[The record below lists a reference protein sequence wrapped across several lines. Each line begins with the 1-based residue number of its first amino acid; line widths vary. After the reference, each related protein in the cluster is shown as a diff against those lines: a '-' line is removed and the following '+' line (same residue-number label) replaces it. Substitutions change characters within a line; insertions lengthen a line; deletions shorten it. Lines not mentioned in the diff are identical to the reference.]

1 MFKTFCLSGAAVGVL
16 LFAACDD
23 QEAMVVS
30 TDTTNEAR
38 EDADAAPQSADE
50 PRAERRD
57 RRADRDGAQTADVD
71 IPDVEIPFEKF
82 TLDNGL
88 TVVIHEDHKA
98 PVAAV
103 SVWYHVGSANEPEGK
118 TGFAHLFEHIMFN
131 GSENYNQDYFGPF
144 EDVGATGMNGTT
156 WFDRTNYFETVP
168 TTALDMALWM
178 ESDRMINL
186 LPVLDQAK
194 LDEQRD
200 VVKNEKR
207 QGDNQPYGLV
217 EYEQLE
223 ALFPA
228 GHPYRHS
235 TIGSMEDLT
244 NASLEDAREWFNTYY
259 GATNTVVVVAGDV
272 DTEEVRQK
280 VERYFGAAQPGD
292 PLPRPSQNVPVR
304 ERDTYQVMADQVPQS
319 RIYRTWVA
327 PGRTTQTAAELD
339 LAAMV
344 LGQGKNSRLYK
355 ELVYDRQIA
364 NVVSASLG
372 EFEQASMFEIQ
383 VTLKEGQDPEEA
395 AEIIDGIVAD
405 FLENGPTAEEL
416 QRAKTVYNA
425 NTVRGLEQI
434 GGFGGKAVTLAQS
447 ELYAG
452 DPDFWRTRLEWQN
465 AASAAEV
472 QDAAQ
477 EWLGHGFHQITV
489 NPFGQ
494 YQVAEDG
501 ADRSALPQVDTTPD
515 LEWPE
520 IQQAELSN
528 GIPVIF
534 ARRDSV
540 PQVDIAVRFDAGYAS
555 DTVMGE
561 DMTGLSSFTMS
572 MLDEGA
578 GDMGALDVAASLESL
593 GAEFSAGSNLDAST
607 VEFSALTD
615 NLEETVN
622 LAGEIIKNPSFPSQ
636 ELERVRGI
644 TLAGIEQEKAQPIGM
659 ALRLLPPELYGEDHP
674 YGVPFTGSGTAEA
687 VTGFDQEDLQAYH
700 DAWLRSDNATIFVV
714 GDTTLEDIQPI
725 LEAEFG
731 DWAAPDAPMPEKDI
745 PDASNPAESR
755 VIIIDRPGS
764 PQSMILGGQLAPPE
778 TVENNLAITA
788 MNSALG
794 GEFSARVNMNLRED
808 KGWAYGAYTFLQ
820 SALHQRPFM
829 VYAPVQSDRTADS
842 IQELQNELT
851 GVVGN
856 EPITAEELAR
866 VVKNNTRALPG
877 LYETGGAVLS
887 SLMSSYELDRPLD
900 YPVTLKPAYD
910 ALTVQDLGE
919 AAEDVVNPDE
929 LIWMVIGDRS
939 QIEQP
944 IRELGIGPVEVRSI
958 DGEVLAEADDTAA
971 LPTDDEAESDADE
984 AVTSLE
990 DAGDETGTEEPLAE
1004 DAEVEDA
1011 PEALEDMPEVDAAET
1026 EADDAADPAEEE
1038 EAEPSNNE

>member
-1 MFKTFCLSGAAVGVL
+1 MFKTFCLSGAAVSVL
-16 LFAACDD
+16 LLAAAC
-23 QEAMVVS
+23 
-30 TDTTNEAR
+30 
-38 EDADAAPQSADE
+38 EDPDAATAATPADAAGDSAGAATQSGDE
-50 PRAERRD
+50 NLTGRQD
-57 RRADRDGAQTADVD
+57 RGDRDADQTAEAD

-88 TVVIHEDHKA
+88 TVVVHEDHKA
-98 PVAAV
+98 PIAAV

-144 EDVGATGMNGTT
+144 EDVGATGLNGTT

-186 LPVLDQAK
+186 LPALDQAK

-207 QGDNQPYGLV
+207 QGDNQPYGMV

-259 GATNTVVVVAGDV
+259 GATNTVLVIAGDV
-272 DTEEVRQK
+272 DTDEVREK
-280 VERYFGAAQPGD
+280 VEKYFGAAQPGD
-292 PLPRPSQNVPVR
+292 PLPRPSQNVPIR
-304 ERDTYQVMADQVPQS
+304 ERDTYQVMEDQVPQS

-364 NVVSASLG
+364 NSVSASLG
-372 EFEQASMFEIQ
+372 EFEQVSMFEIQ
-383 VTLKEGQDPEEA
+383 ATLKEGQDPEEV

-416 QRAKTVYNA
+416 ERAKTVYNA

-452 DPDFWRTRLEWQN
+452 DPDFWRTRLKWQN
-465 AASAAEV
+465 QASAAEV
-472 QDAAQ
+472 QEAVR

-520 IQQAELSN
+520 VQQAELSN

-534 ARRDSV
+534 ARRDAV

-555 DTVMGE
+555 DTVMG
-561 DMTGLSSFTMS
+561 DGMSGLSSFTMS
-572 MLDEGA
+572 MLDEGT
-578 GDMGALDVAASLESL
+578 GDMGALEVAAALESL
-593 GAEFSAGSNLDAST
+593 GAEFSAGSDLDAST
-607 VEFSALTD
+607 VRFSALAD
-615 NLEETVN
+615 NLEDTVD
-622 LAGEIIKNPSFPSQ
+622 LAGNIIKDPSFPSE

-674 YGVPFTGSGTAEA
+674 YGVPFTGSGTVEA
-687 VTGFDQEDLQAYH
+687 VTGFDQADLQAYH
-700 DAWLRSDNATIFVV
+700 DAWLRPGNATIFVV
-714 GDTTLEDIQPI
+714 GDTTLEEIQPL

-731 DWAAPDAPMPEKDI
+731 EWAAPDMPMPEKTI
-745 PDASNPAESR
+745 PQASNPAQSR

-764 PQSMILGGQLAPPE
+764 PQSLILGGQLAPPE
-778 TVENNLAITA
+778 TVENHLAITA

-842 IQELQNELT
+842 LQELQNELT
-851 GVVGN
+851 GVVGD
-856 EPITAEELAR
+856 EPITAEELSR

-877 LYETGGAVLS
+877 QYETGGAVLN

-929 LIWMVIGDRS
+929 MIWMVIGDRS

-944 IRELGIGPVEVRSI
+944 IRELDIGPVEVRSI
-958 DGEVLAEADDTAA
+958 DGEVLAEADAT
-971 LPTDDEAESDADE
+971 PSGGEAGADE
-984 AVTSLE
+984 TEA
-990 DAGDETGTEEPLAE
+990 DAPLAE
-1004 DAEVEDA
+1004 ETDIEDA
-1011 PEALEDMPEVDAAET
+1011 SEALDDMPEVDAADAET
-1026 EADDAADPAEEE
+1026 DGEPAGS
-1038 EAEPSNNE
+1038 PNE